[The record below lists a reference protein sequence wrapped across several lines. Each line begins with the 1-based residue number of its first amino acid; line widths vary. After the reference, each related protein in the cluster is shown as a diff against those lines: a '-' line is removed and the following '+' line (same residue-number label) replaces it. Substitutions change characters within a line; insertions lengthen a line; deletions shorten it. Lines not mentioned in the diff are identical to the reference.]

1 MSSLNGLGS
10 FGGKYLPHC
19 TIQIKDE
26 VNVKLEGLDLVT
38 RRKLTNKFK
47 YEIPGARFMPA
58 VKLGRWDGTVSFF
71 TQGGITYVNLLEDI
85 MPILEENNYTFD
97 LQDER
102 EAYNL
107 TFDKVNAESFS
118 HVSWPTGHN
127 NAGEPIALRD
137 HQVEV
142 INNFLDNPQ
151 CLQEVAT
158 AAGKTI
164 ITAALSKLIEPY
176 GRSIVIVPNK
186 SLVTQTQEDYIN
198 MGLDVG
204 VYFGDKKEIGHTH
217 TIATWQSLNILE
229 KKRLNAEDNL
239 IEEFKRDVVCVIV
252 DEVHMAKADVLR
264 RLLTNVYGYVPIR
277 WGLTGTIPKA
287 EYEFKSLHVSLGNV
301 IHKVSAVDLQEKG
314 LLANLNIEVMQL
326 NDFVEYKNYRE
337 EQTYLVT
344 KQSRIDYI
352 GRMVQQMSQSGNTLV
367 LVDRIKSG
375 ELLTSAVPGATFV
388 SGSMKANDR
397 KDTYDEI
404 KEGEGKVI
412 VATYGVAAVGINL
425 PRIFNLVLLEPGK
438 SFVRVIQSIGRG
450 IRKAKDK
457 DFVQIWDICS
467 TAKFSKRH
475 LTERKK
481 FYREAEYPFTIT
493 KVDYQ

>member
-1 MSSLNGLGS
+1 
-10 FGGKYLPHC
+10 
-19 TIQIKDE
+19 
-26 VNVKLEGLDLVT
+26 
-38 RRKLTNKFK
+38 
-47 YEIPGARFMPA
+47 MPA

-71 TQGGITYVNLLEDI
+71 TQGGLTYVNLLDEI
-85 MPILEENNYTFD
+85 VPILEESNYTFD
-97 LQDER
+97 LDDRR
-102 EAYNL
+102 EQWDL
-107 TFDKVNAESFS
+107 KFEPVTTETFSDKT
-118 HVSWPTGHN
+118 WPQGHTHE
-127 NAGEPIALRD
+127 GQPIVLRD

-142 INNFLDNPQ
+142 INNFITNPQ

-176 GRSIVIVPNK
+176 GRSIIIVPNK
-186 SLVTQTQEDYIN
+186 SLVTQTEEDYIN

-204 VYFGDKKEIGHTH
+204 VYFGDRKEPGRTH
-217 TIATWQSLNILE
+217 TICTWQSLNILE
-229 KKRLNAEDNL
+229 KKRLDAEDDL

-252 DEVHMAKADVLR
+252 DEVHQAKAEVLR

-287 EYEFKSLHVSLGNV
+287 DYEFKSLHVSLGDV
-301 IHKVSAVDLQEKG
+301 INRVSAAELQAKG
-314 LLANLNIEVMQL
+314 LLAQCQIEILQL
-326 NDFVEYKNYRE
+326 WDYVDYKNYRD

-344 KQSRIDYI
+344 KQARIDYI
-352 GRMVQQMSQSGNTLV
+352 GRMVEQMRQSGNTLV
-367 LVDRIKSG
+367 LVDRVKSG
-375 ELLTSAVPGATFV
+375 ELLTQAIPNSVFVRGAT
-388 SGSMKANDR
+388 KADER
-397 KDTYDEI
+397 KEHYDEV
-404 KEGEGKVI
+404 KTADDKVI

-425 PRIFNLVLLEPGK
+425 PRIFNLVLIEPGK

-450 IRKAKDK
+450 IRKAQDK
-457 DFVQIWDICS
+457 DFVQVWDVCS

-481 FYREAEYPFTIT
+481 FYKEAQYPFTVT

>member
-1 MSSLNGLGS
+1 
-10 FGGKYLPHC
+10 LPHC
-19 TIQIKDE
+19 NIIIKDE
-26 VNVKLEGLDLVT
+26 VNVKLDGLDLVT

-71 TQGGITYVNLLEDI
+71 TQGGLTYVNLLEEI
-85 MPILEENNYTFD
+85 VPILEENNYTFD
-97 LQDER
+97 LDDRRQSWDLKFEPIK
-102 EAYNL
+102 ED
-107 TFDKVNAESFS
+107 TFS
-118 HVSWPTGHN
+118 HVTWPEGHTME
-127 NAGEPIALRD
+127 GQPIVLRD

-142 INNFLDNPQ
+142 INNFINNPQ

-176 GRSIVIVPNK
+176 GRSIIIVPNK
-186 SLVTQTQEDYIN
+186 SLVTQTEEDYIN

-204 VYFGDKKEIGHTH
+204 VYFGDRKEPGRTH
-217 TIATWQSLNILE
+217 TICTWQSLNILE
-229 KKRLNAEDNL
+229 KKRQNAEDDL

-252 DEVHMAKADVLR
+252 DEVHQAKADVLR

-277 WGLTGTIPKA
+277 WGLTGTVPKA
-287 EYEFKSLHVSLGNV
+287 DYEFKSLHVSLGDV
-301 IHKVSAVDLQEKG
+301 INRVSAAELQAKG
-314 LLANLNIEVMQL
+314 LLAKCQIEILQL
-326 NDFVEYKNYRE
+326 WDYVDYKNYRE

-344 KQSRIDYI
+344 KQERINYI
-352 GRMVQQMSQSGNTLV
+352 GRMVEQMRQSGNTLV
-367 LVDRIKSG
+367 LVDRVKSG
-375 ELLTSAVPGATFV
+375 DLLTEAIPNSVFVRGAT
-388 SGSMKANDR
+388 KADER
-397 KDTYDEI
+397 KEHYDEV
-404 KEGEGKVI
+404 KTADDKVI

-425 PRIFNLVLLEPGK
+425 PRIFNLVLIEPGK

-450 IRKAKDK
+450 IRKAQDK
-457 DFVQIWDICS
+457 DFVQVWDVCS

-481 FYREAEYPFTIT
+481 FYREAQYPFTVT

>member
-1 MSSLNGLGS
+1 M
-10 FGGKYLPHC
+10 PHC
-19 TIQIKDE
+19 NIIIKDE

-58 VKLGRWDGTVSFF
+58 VRLGRWDGTVSFF
-71 TQGGITYVNLLEDI
+71 SQGGLTYVNLLDEI
-85 MPILEENNYTFD
+85 IPLLEQYNYTFD
-97 LQDER
+97 LTDER
-102 EAYNL
+102 QHYDL
-107 TFDKVNAESFS
+107 HFDKVTADSFA
-118 HVSWPTGHN
+118 HVKWPEGHN
-127 NAGEPIALRD
+127 NAGEQIQLRE

-176 GRSIVIVPNK
+176 GRSIIIVPNK
-186 SLVTQTQEDYIN
+186 SLVTQTLEDYVN

-204 VYFGDKKEIGHTH
+204 VYFGDKKEVGHTH

-229 KKRLNAEDNL
+229 KKRQNGEDDL
-239 IEEFKRDVVCVIV
+239 IEEFKRDVICVIV
-252 DEVHMAKADVLR
+252 DEVHMAKADVLK

-277 WGLTGTIPKA
+277 WGLTGTVPKK
-287 EYEFKSLHVSLGNV
+287 EYEFKSLHVSLGDV
-301 IHKVSAVDLQEKG
+301 INKVSAVELQEKG
-314 LLANLNIEVMQL
+314 LLAQLQIEIMQMV
-326 NDFVEYKNYRE
+326 DWVEYKNYRE
-337 EQTYLVT
+337 EQTHLVT
-344 KQSRIDYI
+344 KPSRIKYI
-352 GRMVQQMSQSGNTLV
+352 GRLVQEMVKSGNTLI
-367 LVDRIKSG
+367 LVDRVKSG
-375 ELLTSAVPGATFV
+375 ELLQEAIPNSTFV
-388 SGSMKANDR
+388 SGATKSDDR
-397 KDTYDEI
+397 KETYDEI
-404 KEGEGKVI
+404 QTEKDKVI
-412 VATYGVAAVGINL
+412 IATYGVAAVGINL

-457 DFVQIWDICS
+457 DFVQVWDLCS

-481 FYREAEYPFTIT
+481 FYREAQYPFSVT
-493 KVDYQ
+493 KVDYES

>member
-1 MSSLNGLGS
+1 M
-10 FGGKYLPHC
+10 PHC
-19 TIQIKDE
+19 NIIIKDE

-58 VKLGRWDGTVSFF
+58 VRLGRWDGTVSFF
-71 TQGGITYVNLLEDI
+71 SQGGLTYVNLLDEI
-85 MPILEENNYTFD
+85 IPLLEQYNYTFD
-97 LQDER
+97 LTDER
-102 EAYNL
+102 QHYDL
-107 TFDKVNAESFS
+107 HFDKVTADSFA
-118 HVSWPTGHN
+118 HVKWPEGHN
-127 NAGEPIALRD
+127 NAGEQIQLRE

-176 GRSIVIVPNK
+176 GRSIIIVPNK
-186 SLVTQTQEDYIN
+186 SLVTQTLEDYVN

-204 VYFGDKKEIGHTH
+204 VYFGDKKEVGHTH

-229 KKRLNAEDNL
+229 KKRQNGEDDL
-239 IEEFKRDVVCVIV
+239 IEEFKRDVICVIV
-252 DEVHMAKADVLR
+252 DEVHMAKADVLK

-277 WGLTGTIPKA
+277 WGLTGTVPKK
-287 EYEFKSLHVSLGNV
+287 EYEFKSLHVSLGDV
-301 IHKVSAVDLQEKG
+301 INKVSAVELQEKG
-314 LLANLNIEVMQL
+314 LLAQLQIEIMQMV
-326 NDFVEYKNYRE
+326 DWVEYKNYRE
-337 EQTYLVT
+337 EQTHLVT
-344 KQSRIDYI
+344 KPSRIKYI
-352 GRMVQQMSQSGNTLV
+352 GRLVQEMVKSGNTLI
-367 LVDRIKSG
+367 LVDRVKSG
-375 ELLTSAVPGATFV
+375 ELLQEAIPNSTFV
-388 SGSMKANDR
+388 SGATKSDDR
-397 KDTYDEI
+397 KETYDEI
-404 KEGEGKVI
+404 QTEKDKVI
-412 VATYGVAAVGINL
+412 IATYGVAAVGINL

-457 DFVQIWDICS
+457 DFVQVWDLCS

-481 FYREAEYPFTIT
+481 FYREAQYPFSVT
-493 KVDYQ
+493 KVDYEP

>member
-1 MSSLNGLGS
+1 M
-10 FGGKYLPHC
+10 PHC
-19 TIQIKDE
+19 TIIIKDE

-71 TQGGITYVNLLEDI
+71 SQGGLTYVNLLEEI
-85 MPILEENNYTFD
+85 MPLLEEFNYTFD
-97 LQDER
+97 LDDHR
-102 EAYNL
+102 ESWEL
-107 TFDKVNAESFS
+107 KFDPVTADTFS
-118 HVSWPTGHN
+118 HVTWPKGHTM
-127 NAGEPIALRD
+127 AGQPIMLRD
-137 HQVEV
+137 HQVDV
-142 INNFLDNPQ
+142 INNFINNPQ

-176 GRSIVIVPNK
+176 GRSIIIVPNK
-186 SLVTQTQEDYIN
+186 SLVTQTEEDYIN

-204 VYFGDKKEIGHTH
+204 VYFGDRKEPGRTH
-217 TIATWQSLNILE
+217 TICTWQSLNILE
-229 KKRLNAEDNL
+229 KKRQNAEDDL
-239 IEEFKRDVVCVIV
+239 IEEFKRDVVAVIV

-287 EYEFKSLHVSLGNV
+287 DYEFKSLHVSLGDV
-301 IHKVSAVDLQEKG
+301 INRVSAAELQEKG
-314 LLANLNIEVMQL
+314 LLANLQIEIMQL
-326 NDFVEYKNYRE
+326 NDFVEYRNYRE

-344 KQSRIDYI
+344 AQPRIDYI
-352 GRMVQQMSQSGNTLV
+352 GKLVQQMAKSGNTLV
-367 LVDRIKSG
+367 LIDRIKSG
-375 ELLTSAVPGATFV
+375 ELLQESIKDSVFVRGAT
-388 SGSMKANDR
+388 KANER
-397 KDTYDEI
+397 KEHYDEV
-404 KEGEGKVI
+404 KTSDDKVI
-412 VATYGVAAVGINL
+412 IATYGVAAVGINL
-425 PRIFNLVLLEPGK
+425 PRIFNLVLIEPGK

-450 IRKAKDK
+450 IRKAQDK
-457 DFVQIWDICS
+457 DFVQVWDICS

-481 FYREAEYPFTIT
+481 FYREAQYPFTVT

>member
-1 MSSLNGLGS
+1 V
-10 FGGKYLPHC
+10 PHC
-19 TIQIKDE
+19 NIIIKDE
-26 VNVKLEGLDLVT
+26 VNVKLDGLDLVT

-71 TQGGITYVNLLEDI
+71 TQGGLTYVNLLDEI
-85 MPILEENNYTFD
+85 IPILEDSNYTFD
-97 LQDER
+97 LDDRR
-102 EAYNL
+102 ESWNL
-107 TFDKVNAESFS
+107 KFEPVTTETFSDKT
-118 HVSWPTGHN
+118 WPEGHTHE
-127 NAGEPIALRD
+127 GQPIVLRD

-142 INNFLDNPQ
+142 INNFINNPQ

-176 GRSIVIVPNK
+176 GRSIIIVPNK
-186 SLVTQTQEDYIN
+186 SLVTQTEEDYIN

-204 VYFGDKKEIGHTH
+204 VYFGDRKEPGRTH
-217 TIATWQSLNILE
+217 TICTWQSLNILE
-229 KKRLNAEDNL
+229 KKRLNAEDDL

-252 DEVHMAKADVLR
+252 DEVHQAKADVLR

-287 EYEFKSLHVSLGNV
+287 DYEFKSLHVSLGDV
-301 IHKVSAVDLQEKG
+301 INRVSAAELQAKG
-314 LLANLNIEVMQL
+314 LLAKCEIEILQL
-326 NDFVEYKNYRE
+326 WDYVDYKNYRE

-344 KQSRIDYI
+344 KQARIDYI
-352 GRMVQQMSQSGNTLV
+352 GRMVEQMRQSGNTLV
-367 LVDRIKSG
+367 LVDRVKSG
-375 ELLTSAVPGATFV
+375 DLLTEAIPNSVFVRGAT
-388 SGSMKANDR
+388 KADER
-397 KDTYDEI
+397 KEHYDEV
-404 KEGEGKVI
+404 KTADDKVI

-425 PRIFNLVLLEPGK
+425 PRIFNLVLIEPGK

-450 IRKAKDK
+450 IRKAQDK
-457 DFVQIWDICS
+457 DFVQVWDVCS

-481 FYREAEYPFTIT
+481 FYKEAQYPFTVT

>member
-1 MSSLNGLGS
+1 M
-10 FGGKYLPHC
+10 PHC
-19 TIQIKDE
+19 NIIIKDE
-26 VNVKLEGLDLVT
+26 VNVKLEGLDLIT
-38 RRKLTNKFK
+38 RRKLTTKFK

-71 TQGGITYVNLLEDI
+71 SQGGLTYVNLLEEI
-85 MPILEENNYTFD
+85 MPLLEQYKYTFD
-97 LQDER
+97 LTDER
-102 EAYNL
+102 EPYDL
-107 TFDKVNAESFS
+107 KFDKVDADAFA
-118 HVSWPTGHN
+118 HVAWPAGHT
-127 NAGEPIALRD
+127 NAGEPIQLRD

-176 GRSIVIVPNK
+176 GRSIIIVPNK
-186 SLVTQTQEDYIN
+186 SLVTQTQEDYVN

-204 VYFGDKKEIGHTH
+204 VYFGDKKEVGHTH
-217 TIATWQSLNILE
+217 TICTWQSLNILE
-229 KKRLNAEDNL
+229 KKRLNAEGDL

-252 DEVHMAKADVLR
+252 DEVHMAKADVLK

-287 EYEFKSLHVSLGNV
+287 DYEFKSLHVSLGEV
-301 IHKVSAVDLQEKG
+301 INRVSAVELQEKG
-314 LLANLNIEVMQL
+314 LLANLNIEIMQL

-344 KQSRIDYI
+344 KQARIDYI
-352 GRMVQQMSQSGNTLV
+352 GRMVQQMAQSGNTLV

-375 ELLTSAVPGATFV
+375 ELLTSAVPGSTFV
-388 SGSMKANDR
+388 SGSMKATDR

-457 DFVQIWDICS
+457 DHVQVWDICS

-481 FYREAEYPFTIT
+481 FYRDAQYPFTIT
-493 KVDYQ
+493 KVDYD

>member
-1 MSSLNGLGS
+1 
-10 FGGKYLPHC
+10 LPHC
-19 TIQIKDE
+19 NIIIKDE
-26 VNVKLEGLDLVT
+26 VNVKLDGLDLVT

-71 TQGGITYVNLLEDI
+71 TQGGLTYVNLLDEI
-85 MPILEENNYTFD
+85 VPILEESNYTFD
-97 LQDER
+97 LDDRR
-102 EAYNL
+102 EQWDL
-107 TFDKVNAESFS
+107 KFEPVTTETFSDKT
-118 HVSWPTGHN
+118 WPQGHTHE
-127 NAGEPIALRD
+127 GQPIVLRD

-142 INNFLDNPQ
+142 INNFITNPQ

-176 GRSIVIVPNK
+176 GRSIIIVPNK
-186 SLVTQTQEDYIN
+186 SLVTQTEEDYIN

-204 VYFGDKKEIGHTH
+204 VYFGDRKEPGRTH
-217 TIATWQSLNILE
+217 TICTWQSLNILE
-229 KKRLNAEDNL
+229 KKRLDAEDDL

-252 DEVHMAKADVLR
+252 DEVHQAKAEVLR

-287 EYEFKSLHVSLGNV
+287 DYEFKSLHVSLGDV
-301 IHKVSAVDLQEKG
+301 INRVSAAELQAKG
-314 LLANLNIEVMQL
+314 LLAQCQIEILQL
-326 NDFVEYKNYRE
+326 WDYVDYKNYRD

-344 KQSRIDYI
+344 KQARIDYI
-352 GRMVQQMSQSGNTLV
+352 GRMVEQMRQSGNTLV
-367 LVDRIKSG
+367 LVDRVKSG
-375 ELLTSAVPGATFV
+375 ELLTQAIPNSVFVRGAT
-388 SGSMKANDR
+388 KADER
-397 KDTYDEI
+397 KEHYDEV
-404 KEGEGKVI
+404 KTADDKVI

-425 PRIFNLVLLEPGK
+425 PRIFNLVLIEPGK

-450 IRKAKDK
+450 IRKAQDK
-457 DFVQIWDICS
+457 DFVQVWDVCS

-481 FYREAEYPFTIT
+481 FYKEAQYPFTVT

>member
-1 MSSLNGLGS
+1 M
-10 FGGKYLPHC
+10 
-19 TIQIKDE
+19 
-26 VNVKLEGLDLVT
+26 NVKLEGLDLIT
-38 RRKLTNKFK
+38 RRKLTTKFK

-71 TQGGITYVNLLEDI
+71 SQGGLTYVNLLEEI
-85 MPILEENNYTFD
+85 MPLLEQYKYTFD
-97 LQDER
+97 LTDER
-102 EAYNL
+102 EPYDL
-107 TFDKVNAESFS
+107 KFDKVDADAFA
-118 HVSWPTGHN
+118 HVAWPAGHT
-127 NAGEPIALRD
+127 NAGEPIQLRD

-176 GRSIVIVPNK
+176 GRSIIIVPNK
-186 SLVTQTQEDYIN
+186 SLVTQTQEDYVN

-204 VYFGDKKEIGHTH
+204 VYFGDKKEVGHTH
-217 TIATWQSLNILE
+217 TICTWQSLNILE
-229 KKRLNAEDNL
+229 KKRLNAEGDL

-252 DEVHMAKADVLR
+252 DEVHMAKADVLK

-287 EYEFKSLHVSLGNV
+287 DYEFKSLHVSLGDV
-301 IHKVSAVDLQEKG
+301 INRVSAVELQEKG
-314 LLANLNIEVMQL
+314 LLANLNIEIMQL

-344 KQSRIDYI
+344 KQARIDYI
-352 GRMVQQMSQSGNTLV
+352 GRMVQQMAQSGNTLV

-375 ELLTSAVPGATFV
+375 ELLTSAVPGSTFV
-388 SGSMKANDR
+388 SGSMKATDR

-457 DFVQIWDICS
+457 DHVQVWDICS

-481 FYREAEYPFTIT
+481 FYRDAQYPFTIT
-493 KVDYQ
+493 KVDYD

>member
-1 MSSLNGLGS
+1 M
-10 FGGKYLPHC
+10 PHC
-19 TIQIKDE
+19 NIIIKDE
-26 VNVKLEGLDLVT
+26 VNVKLDGLDLVT

-71 TQGGITYVNLLEDI
+71 SQGGLTYVNLLEQI
-85 MPILEENNYTFD
+85 MPMLEENNYTFD
-97 LQDER
+97 LDDRRTAWDLKFEPVK
-102 EAYNL
+102 ED
-107 TFDKVNAESFS
+107 TFSSVT
-118 HVSWPTGHN
+118 WPEGHTHE
-127 NAGEPIALRD
+127 GQPIALRE

-142 INNFLDNPQ
+142 INNFINNPQ

-176 GRSIVIVPNK
+176 GRSIIIVPNK
-186 SLVTQTQEDYIN
+186 SLVTQTEEDYIN

-204 VYFGDKKEIGHTH
+204 VYFGDRKEPGRTH
-217 TIATWQSLNILE
+217 TICTWQSLNILE
-229 KKRLNAEDNL
+229 KKRLNAEDDL

-252 DEVHMAKADVLR
+252 DEVHQAKADVLR

-277 WGLTGTIPKA
+277 WGLTGTIPKKD
-287 EYEFKSLHVSLGNV
+287 YEFKSLHVSLGDV
-301 IHKVSAVDLQEKG
+301 INKVSAIELQEKG
-314 LLANLNIEVMQL
+314 LLAKCNIEILQMWDYV
-326 NDFVEYKNYRE
+326 DYKNYRE
-337 EQTYLVT
+337 EQTHLVT
-344 KQSRIDYI
+344 KQARIDYMARI
-352 GRMVQQMSQSGNTLV
+352 IQQMRSSGNTLV
-367 LVDRIKSG
+367 LVDRVKSG
-375 ELLTSAVPGATFV
+375 EMLNKAISDSVFVRGAT
-388 SGSMKANDR
+388 KADER
-397 KDTYDEI
+397 KEHYDDV
-404 KEGEGKVI
+404 KTSDDKVI

-425 PRIFNLVLLEPGK
+425 PRIFNLVLIEPGK

-450 IRKAKDK
+450 IRKAQDK
-457 DFVQIWDICS
+457 DFVQVWDVCS

-481 FYREAEYPFTIT
+481 FYKEAQYPYAVT